1 MTQPTYN
8 YHKQEENKI
17 LEKTRRQ
24 KILEV
29 EKLSQTIQELEE
41 VILASG
47 ATANVLRDY
56 QRQISEL
63 QVGISYGYWH
73 SELDVEYTDL
83 VLYKFSGGEKDI
95 GKRASKSKSLGQ

>member
-1 MTQPTYN
+1 MVQPIYN
-8 YHKQEENKI
+8 YHKQEENKL
-17 LEKTRRQ
+17 LEKNHRQ

-47 ATANVLRDY
+47 ATANAVRDC

-63 QVGISYGYWH
+63 QVRIS
-73 SELDVEYTDL
+73 
-83 VLYKFSGGEKDI
+83 
-95 GKRASKSKSLGQ
+95 